1 MRSAPERSTLYK
13 PVCISATKL
22 QIFFRPDKFINK
34 PRTECWQDD
43 ELIYSMEAFNAANSI
58 REIEDA
64 AEIADGH
71 IRYTASR
78 EAIHRV
84 RTDEGNFQSRGFYT
98 YNDNLIYTIFNGG
111 HLRTRLSGGLH
122 LRTRLIAS
130 ANENGMTG
138 AGL

>member
-1 MRSAPERSTLYK
+1 
-13 PVCISATKL
+13 
-22 QIFFRPDKFINK
+22 
-34 PRTECWQDD
+34 
-43 ELIYSMEAFNAANSI
+43 MEAFNAANSI
-58 REIEDA
+58 REIEDT

-111 HLRTRLSGGLH
+111 HLRTRLNGGLH